1 MDEHSNQPDLIKAK
15 ATDGVLDLAI
25 IGGGPAA
32 LTAALYAARAGL
44 AVAVFDKQHIGGALT
59 EISKIANYPGFVGEG
74 QELAKK
80 MVEQAR
86 KFGARIEY
94 GTCEQI
100 DLPQES
106 ANDSL
111 LGTLEG
117 ARPSL
122 WPRKEPFTLSVDNN
136 PISAR
141 TVLIA
146 TGTEPRRLDL
156 KTDKPVSY
164 CARCDAPLYKGKN
177 ILVVGGGNS
186 AVGESIYMADIVGHI
201 TLVNRSP
208 LRAEPAAIAKL
219 RTLKNVEIKES
230 TPLSDELINS
240 ADAIFVFIGHDPATN
255 FLPTEILDDHK
266 YVITDEHYQTTIPG
280 LYAAGDVRAGS
291 TKQAIIA
298 AGEGAAA
305 AIEII
310 NKLKHY

>member
-25 IGGGPAA
+25 VGGGPAA
-32 LTAALYAARAGL
+32 LTAALYVARAGL

-100 DLPQES
+100 IINES
-106 ANDSL
+106 AEPDL
-111 LGTLEG
+111 RGHKLGR
-117 ARPSL
+117 APSSVPSKS
-122 WPRKEPFTLSVDNN
+122 WFTLSIDNS
-136 PISAR
+136 PVSAR

-164 CARCDAPLYKGKN
+164 CALCDAPLYKGKN

-230 TPLSDELINS
+230 TPLSNELINS

-266 YVITDEHYQTTIPG
+266 YVITDEHYQTTISG

-291 TKQAIIA
+291 IKQAITA

-305 AIEII
+305 AVEII